1 MNFLW
6 AAFNLLIGVY
16 LLSRHSVTID
26 FEAGFLALG
35 LGAPA
40 IGIYLPLRRGP
51 RTFGAAIDRKNAAT
65 PRVRTTLADMTKT
78 IQSVATKCQGV
89 SSPPRKSYRI
99 SQYGRRTRGL
109 YVWATRADLRCLLGK
124 CP

>member
-1 MNFLW
+1 LG
-6 AAFNLLIGVY
+6 AFNLLVGVY
-16 LLSRHSVTID
+16 LLSISVTID
-26 FEAGFLALG
+26 FESGFLALV
-35 LGAPA
+35 LGALA

-51 RTFGAAIDRKNAAT
+51 RAFEAAIDRKNVAK
-65 PRVRTTLADMTKT
+65 PRVRTTLAGMTKT

-89 SSPPRKSYRI
+89 SSPPRKSCRI